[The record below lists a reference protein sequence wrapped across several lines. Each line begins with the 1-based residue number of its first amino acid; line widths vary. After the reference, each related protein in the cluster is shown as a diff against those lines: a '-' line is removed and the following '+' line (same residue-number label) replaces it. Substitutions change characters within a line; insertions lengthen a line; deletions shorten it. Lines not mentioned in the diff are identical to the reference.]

1 MLVACDRDVQLRL
14 WAESGFSTLED
25 PMTTQDHLWDTTV
38 TTGTQLEIAQ
48 YVLAAWRAQG
58 DVVYCDR
65 FYQYNN
71 DSGTWNTR
79 PHDACRRDVLALSG
93 RTFGAKRFSPTGDVK
108 QSRIRMT
115 DNICNSVLRVAASLA
130 NPCTTN
136 DESDFFDDAPVGV
149 LCKGTFLTI
158 EGGNVVARPPTPH
171 DRQRTT
177 LDIPYNPGAKCPT
190 WARTLTQWF
199 GDDQD
204 GVDKAALLGEFV
216 GAALFGVATR
226 YQKALFVIAP
236 GGNGK
241 SQLLDVVSALFPSEH
256 TKAVR
261 PQDWGNEYQRAEL
274 ARAMVN
280 IVAELPGKA
289 IAEGSNFKAIITG
302 DPLSARRIYEKPF
315 TVRPRCA
322 HIFSG
327 NAFPDA
333 MDTSDGFWRRIMV
346 LTMTRR
352 FDGTPEEVQDLAKI
366 IIGGE
371 LEGVMAWAVRGAV
384 RLLTKSSYTIPES
397 SKAEVATWRRQSD
410 PVALWLDRRTQPSN
424 PEQGTLTN
432 ELFFD
437 YDSWRETY
445 RFPELNLNNFS
456 KALARLCG
464 SPKRT
469 KIGRQHPLLL
479 KTRTGV

>member
-1 MLVACDRDVQLRL
+1 M
-14 WAESGFSTLED
+14 
-25 PMTTQDHLWDTTV
+25 QDQLWDNIV
-38 TTGTQLEIAQ
+38 TSGTQLQIAQ
-48 YVLAAWRAQG
+48 YMLATWRAQG
-58 DVVYCDR
+58 DVAYCNG
-65 FYQYNN
+65 FYRYDN
-71 DSGTWNTR
+71 DSGRWR
-79 PHDACRRDVLALSG
+79 KRAHDACRRDVLALSD
-93 RTFGAKRFSPTGDVK
+93 RTYGAKRFSPTGEVK

-130 NPCTTN
+130 DTRTCD
-136 DESDFFDDAPVGV
+136 DEPDFFDDAPVGV
-149 LCKGTFLTI
+149 LCKGTFLTL
-158 EGGNVVARPPTPH
+158 EGGNVVARPPKPD

-177 LDIPYNPGAKCPT
+177 LNIAYNPDAECPT
-190 WARTLTQWF
+190 WTCTLTEWF
-199 GDDQD
+199 GDDED
-204 GVDKAALLGEFV
+204 GVEKAALLGEFV

-241 SQLLDVVSALFPSEH
+241 SQLLDVVSALFPGEH

-274 ARAMVN
+274 AGAMVN
-280 IVAELPGKA
+280 IVAELPSRA
-289 IAEGSNFKAIITG
+289 IAEGGNFKAIITG

-333 MDTSDGFWRRIMV
+333 LDTSDGFWRRIMV

-352 FDGTPEEVQDLAKI
+352 FDGTPEQVQDLAKI
-366 IIGGE
+366 IIDAE

-384 RLLTKSSYTIPES
+384 RLLNKGRYTTPPSSL
-397 SKAEVATWRRQSD
+397 AEVATWRRQSD
-410 PVALWLDRRTQPSN
+410 PVALWLERRTQPSN
-424 PEQGTLTN
+424 PEQGTLTT

-456 KALARLCG
+456 KALARL
-464 SPKRT
+464 SAPPKHTR
-469 KIGRQHPLLL
+469 KGKLHSLLL
-479 KTRTGV
+479 KQRTSF

>member
-1 MLVACDRDVQLRL
+1 
-14 WAESGFSTLED
+14 
-25 PMTTQDHLWDTTV
+25 MTTQDQLWDTTV
-38 TTGTQLEIAQ
+38 TTGSQLQLAQ
-48 YVLAAWRAQG
+48 YMLATWRTHG
-58 DVVYCDR
+58 DVVYCNG
-65 FYQYNN
+65 FYQYNK
-71 DSGTWNTR
+71 DTGTWNTR
-79 PHDACRRDVLALSG
+79 TDNACRRDVLTLSD
-93 RTFGAKRFSPTGDVK
+93 RTYGAKRFSPTGEVK
-108 QSRIRMT
+108 QSRVRMT
-115 DNICNSVLRVAASLA
+115 DNICNSVLRVIAALA
-130 NPCTTN
+130 DPCTTN
-136 DESDFFDDAPVGV
+136 DEPGFFDDAPVGV
-149 LCKGTFLTI
+149 LCKGTFLTL
-158 EGGNVVARPPTPH
+158 EGGNVVARPPNPD
-171 DRQRTT
+171 DRQRNT
-177 LDIPYNPGAKCPT
+177 LDIPYNPDAKCPT
-190 WARTLTQWF
+190 WDRTLIEWF

-204 GVDKAALLGEFV
+204 GVDKTALLAEFV

-241 SQLLDVVSALFPSEH
+241 SQLLDVVSALFPGAH

-322 HIFSG
+322 HVFSG

-352 FDGTPEEVQDLAKI
+352 FDGTPEEVQDLAKM
-366 IIGGE
+366 IIGAE

-384 RLLTKSSYTIPES
+384 RLLNKSGYTIPES
-397 SKAEVATWRRQSD
+397 SKAQVAVWRQQSD
-410 PVALWLDRRTQPSN
+410 PVALWLEQRTQPGGS
-424 PEQGTLTN
+424 EQGTLTK

-437 YDSWRETY
+437 YNSWCETY
-445 RFPELNLNNFS
+445 AFSPLNLITFS
-456 KALARLCG
+456 RALTRLLGPANHTRKG
-464 SPKRT
+464 S
-469 KIGRQHPLLL
+469 QHSLLL
-479 KTRTGV
+479 RSKMGA